1 MLVKYN
7 IYQFIAIGYFQN
19 QKVVK
24 ENRPRWKRR
33 SYMKISR
40 ECIHCLARQA
50 VEIAEKATSSAA
62 MQEEIIKKS
71 LQELGQLDFNET
83 APEIG
88 FRMLQH
94 SKKITGI
101 DDPYKIL
108 KEQYN
113 EVAQEIYEKITE
125 EKWLERAEDPFD
137 MACRLA
143 IAGNIIDFSVGL
155 KLEPSDVVKSVEDS
169 IKHDIFGTGTIAL
182 RKAVEKADN
191 IMYIADNAGE
201 IIFDKFLLMNLPT
214 NKVTYVVKGGPIV
227 NDATMDDAMST
238 GVVDL
243 VRVIDNGHSAQG
255 TILKNCSSA
264 FISEFNKAD
273 LVISKGQANFE
284 TLSDV
289 KDKNIFYLLRA
300 KCISVA
306 SALGCK
312 RMDYVLTNY

>member
-1 MLVKYN
+1 
-7 IYQFIAIGYFQN
+7 
-19 QKVVK
+19 
-24 ENRPRWKRR
+24 
-33 SYMKISR
+33 MKISR

-50 VEIAEKATSSAA
+50 VEIAEEATSSAA

-88 FRMLQH
+88 FRMHQH

-101 DDPYKIL
+101 VDPYKRL

-125 EKWLERAEDPFD
+125 EKWLIRTEDPFD

-201 IIFDKFLLMNLPT
+201 IIFDKFLLMNLPA

-227 NDATMDDAMST
+227 NDATMDDAIST

-243 VRVIDNGHSAQG
+243 VRVIDNGHAAQG